1 MSALQRVSRRA
12 RRSIWILD
20 AAILGSAPADWP
32 ATRARARSTA
42 LTEAGFL
49 ALGSFLLYWFTLAP
63 TVLWGDDAL
72 LQVEAFQGQLRASA
86 GSHPLWVLVAH
97 LFTKLPV
104 GDVAYRVNLV
114 SALFA
119 GVTVGL
125 LDLCLREL
133 KVSRP
138 ARVATATAFAV
149 SHTFWAHA
157 VRAEVYTMTLAT
169 LALVILFALRWQRS
183 GRPRELVLLGVA
195 LGLALSTHVMV
206 LLLGPAL
213 LWLLVVRRRALSWRS
228 VAWALGASLI
238 TVLPLAYLL
247 WQDSQRLGMDFLQS
261 LHWALFEFDGFNFRG
276 RFFRFAWATLP
287 RDFSQWLIYLVL
299 QFLGP
304 ALAAGI
310 LGAVTSWRRMGRSQA
325 LFLGLLYLAPG
336 AFAFAY
342 DVGDRYVF
350 YLPSYLAFALWI
362 GLGFQWMWQWLQE
375 RPPAWISP
383 KGALYAG
390 LALIVLLPVLTYRLT
405 PELLYRYSPQ
415 FRQVRRVPGPN
426 SHYFLLWP
434 SRANYYDAR
443 EYAESTLAVLPPDAV
458 FLAEPVLATPVRY
471 LQVVEGL
478 RPDVTVRFCCWD
490 VETALA
496 EVGDRPLVVAD
507 LAEGIYP
514 VALLEERYQIQP
526 RPPVYVLTPR
536 SQPRP

>member
-20 AAILGSAPADWP
+20 AAILGSTPAGWP
-32 ATRARARSTA
+32 ETRVRARSTA
-42 LTEAGFL
+42 LVEAGFL

-72 LQVEAFQGQLRASA
+72 LQVQAFQGQLRASA

-97 LFTKLPV
+97 LFTKLPF

-114 SALFA
+114 SALFGA
-119 GVTVGL
+119 VTVGL

-133 KVSRP
+133 RVSRP
-138 ARVATATAFAV
+138 ARVATVTAFAV

-157 VRAEVYTMTLAT
+157 VRTEVYTMTLAT

-183 GRPRELVLLGVA
+183 GHPRELVFLGMA
-195 LGLALSTHVMV
+195 LGIALNTHVMV

-213 LWLLVVRRRALSWRS
+213 LWLLVVRRQALTPRA
-228 VAWALGASLI
+228 VGWALIAVLVTLI
-238 TVLPLAYLL
+238 PLATLL
-247 WQDSQRLGMDFLQS
+247 WLDSQRLGMDLLQS

-276 RFFRFAWATLP
+276 RFFRFAWATFP
-287 RDFSQWLIYLVL
+287 RDLSQWLGYLTL

-304 ALAAGI
+304 ALVAGI
-310 LGAVTSWRRMGRSQA
+310 LGAVVSWKRLGRSQA
-325 LFLGLLYLAPG
+325 LFLALLYLVPA

-350 YLPSYLAFALWI
+350 YLPSYLAFALWM
-362 GLGFQWMWQWLQE
+362 GLGFQWLWQRLQA

-443 EYAESTLAVLPPDAV
+443 EYAEAVLDALPEDAV

-471 LQVVEGL
+471 LQSVEGL

-490 VETALA
+490 VEEALA
-496 EVGDRPLVVAD
+496 EAGERPLVVAD
-507 LAEGIYP
+507 LAEGVYP
-514 VALLEERYQIQP
+514 VAMLEERYQIQP
-526 RPPVYVLTPR
+526 LPPVYVLTPR
-536 SQPRP
+536 SQQRP